1 MKDLDRAILRVIEGK
16 GFSKADIDK
25 AIKIA
30 LKSSGDMTKASK
42 AIEKIAKGLSDEP
55 AVVDALK
62 LANESVEVAEAKVTV
77 NVDWMG
83 DVRDPDTS
91 KVLKKYKIKAKEK
104 GDTADLTGD
113 SKDVAKYLQAV
124 HHAGEYKTVQD
135 LLDDGLYSELEE
147 SVVSEALSTKDI
159 DNMYTKVTNVADALA
174 ALGKKD
180 KSAKREI
187 TAIVKQLDAA
197 ADSLSQLGMSAMESV
212 EVTEAIDAAH
222 PTSRYRGREQLKLS
236 KFLRKKTG
244 TEKVYFDGANL
255 VVGSKTAL
263 PGALDPA
270 KKFTVQDL
278 INAVEKFNESTEVVT
293 EASGGKEEYKKFFNS
308 ALEKFGVKSP
318 AELDDDKKKE
328 FFNYIDKNWEGKSE
342 ED

>member
-1 MKDLDRAILRVIEGK
+1 MKTLNDAVAAVLLGEAK
-16 GFSKADIDK
+16 KHKKADIEK
-25 AIKIA
+25 AIELA
-30 LKSSGDMTKASK
+30 LSMGGDMTKASK
-42 AIEKIAKGLSDEP
+42 AIEKIAKGLSDE
-55 AVVDALK
+55 ATVVDALK
-62 LANESVEVAEAKVTV
+62 IANESVVTEAKVTV

-104 GDTADLTGD
+104 GSTADLTGD

-135 LLDDGLYSELEE
+135 LIDDGLYSELEE
-147 SVVSEALSTKDI
+147 AVVSEALSTKDI
-159 DNMYTKVTNVADALA
+159 DNMYTKVTNIADALA

-244 TEKVYFDGANL
+244 TEKLYFDGASL
-255 VVGSKTAL
+255 VIGSKTAL
-263 PGALDPA
+263 SGALDPA

-278 INAVEKFNESTEVVT
+278 IDAVEKFNESTEVVT
-293 EASGGKEEYKKFFNS
+293 EASGGKEEYQKFFNDT
-308 ALEKFGVKSP
+308 LKKFDVKSP
-318 AELDDDKKKE
+318 AELDDEKKKE
-328 FFNYIDKNWEGKSE
+328 FFNYINKNWEGKSE
-342 ED
+342 